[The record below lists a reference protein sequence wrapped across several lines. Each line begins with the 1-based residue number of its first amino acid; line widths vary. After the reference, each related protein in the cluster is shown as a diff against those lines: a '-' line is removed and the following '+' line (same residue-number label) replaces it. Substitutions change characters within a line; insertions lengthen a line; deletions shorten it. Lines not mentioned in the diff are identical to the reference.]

1 MFIRYAY
8 LGLVWR
14 CVLFGFSYLAS
25 WGQTKSPDLQSG
37 DVVDGIIF
45 HKQPVVYKPG
55 QNSWLNFALKMP
67 SGWKLGTPVR
77 GVLCVLT
84 WKDTPD
90 GVMGNLRGNAPL
102 LQWAA
107 RNQFALLSW
116 SRLRFYTTGTSND
129 EMGDDANKNWGLHGM
144 LWVGAEER

>member
-1 MFIRYAY
+1 MAQ
-8 LGLVWR
+8 
-14 CVLFGFSYLAS
+14 A
-25 WGQTKSPDLQSG
+25 KPPALQSG

-67 SGWKLGTPVR
+67 PGWKTGAPVR

-90 GVMGNLRGNAPL
+90 GVMGNLRGKAQSN
-102 LQWAA
+102 
-107 RNQFALLSW
+107 
-116 SRLRFYTTGTSND
+116 TECTG
-129 EMGDDANKNWGLHGM
+129 
-144 LWVGAEER
+144 